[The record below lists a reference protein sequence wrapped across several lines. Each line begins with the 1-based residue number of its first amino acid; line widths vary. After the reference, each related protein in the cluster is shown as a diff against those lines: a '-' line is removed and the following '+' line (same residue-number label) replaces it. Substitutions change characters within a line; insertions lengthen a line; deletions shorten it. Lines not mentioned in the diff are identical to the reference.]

1 MGKDLLKPIPSSA
14 SLSPN
19 TPESI
24 SAIERVTEAF
34 LATPQL
40 ELMTEHVLHG
50 GMYART
56 IRMPAGYALAG
67 ALIKIP
73 TILIINGDAGVWGND
88 GWRRVQGY
96 TVLAGSAGRKMLC
109 FCKSAVEMTMIFP
122 TKAKTVDE
130 AEREFTDDWE
140 RLVSRKSTSDIF
152 IITGEQP

>member
-40 ELMTEHVLHG
+40 ELVTEHVLHG

-73 TILIINGDAGVWGND
+73 TILIINGDAGVWGNSGGQPRD
-88 GWRRVQGY
+88 GGGD
-96 TVLAGSAGRKMLC
+96 VLGSDSSG
-109 FCKSAVEMTMIFP
+109 
-122 TKAKTVDE
+122 DGGG
-130 AEREFTDDWE
+130 
-140 RLVSRKSTSDIF
+140 VSRFHSESF
-152 IITGEQP
+152 C